1 MSIPKAVAHQLIG
14 LSQLALSAMETG
26 KLLDAKCTLLRLAAV
41 VTVETDRSD
50 EVERWKAAGM
60 S

>member
-1 MSIPKAVAHQLIG
+1 VVGHKLLD
-14 LSQLALSAMETG
+14 LSQCVLSNMESG
-26 KLLDAKCTLLRLAAV
+26 KLLDAKCSLLRLAAI
-41 VTVETDRSD
+41 VTVEMALAE